1 MFSFSIKNLIR
12 IGHWEGISYL
22 ILLFIAMPIKYFFN
36 DPNVVR
42 YVGMAHGVLFVL
54 FMLWIAIVFFQRK
67 IKFVHALVLFLLSLV
82 PFGTFYIE
90 TYLKRKKVL

>member
-1 MFSFSIKNLIR
+1 MFNFSIKNLIR
-12 IGHWEGISYL
+12 IGHWEGVSYL
-22 ILLFIAMPIKYFFN
+22 VLLFMAMPLKYFF
-36 DPNVVR
+36 DMPNAVR

-67 IKFVHALVLFLLSLV
+67 IKFIHALILFLLSLV

-90 TYLKRKKVL
+90 TYFKKSKVA